1 MLCLEILVSKYLI
14 LVNIKLK
21 KLSLTLDQT

>member
-14 LVNIKLK
+14 LVNVKLEN
-21 KLSLTLDQT
+21 LSLTLDQT

>member
-14 LVNIKLK
+14 LVNIKFK